1 MNSIDGRNLRVDFA
15 DNKHKKT
22 KKEKLKTWSDR
33 QNVSE
38 ENSEERYEEDLEDAG
53 FSFENVPQ
61 EEVKER
67 FGRQNVPGVRAHHIY
82 EEEAGNDS
90 EIEPGG
96 DDSGDDSDTRND
108 REQARGTEVKG
119 KAK

>member
-1 MNSIDGRNLRVDFA
+1 MDFA

-53 FSFENVPQ
+53 FSFENVQQ

-67 FGRQNVPGVRAHHIY
+67 FGRQNGPAVRTHHIY
-82 EEEAGNDS
+82 EEEEEVGDGG

-96 DDSGDDSDTRND
+96 DDSGDDSETRND

-119 KAK
+119 KT

>member
-33 QNVSE
+33 QNISE
-38 ENSEERYEEDLEDAG
+38 ENTEERYKEDLEDAG
-53 FSFENVPQ
+53 FSFENVHQ
-61 EEVKER
+61 EVKET
-67 FGRQNVPGVRAHHIY
+67 FGRQNVPGVRTHHMY
-82 EEEAGNDS
+82 EEEVGDDG

-96 DDSGDDSDTRND
+96 DDSGDDSETRND

-119 KAK
+119 KIK

>member
-1 MNSIDGRNLRVDFA
+1 MDFA

-38 ENSEERYEEDLEDAG
+38 ENTEERYEEDLEDAG
-53 FSFENVPQ
+53 FSFEDVPQ

-67 FGRQNVPGVRAHHIY
+67 LGRQNVPGVRTHHIY
-82 EEEAGNDS
+82 EEEEEVGDDG

-96 DDSGDDSDTRND
+96 DDSGDDSETRND
-108 REQARGTEVKG
+108 REQARGTEAKG
-119 KAK
+119 KAYI